1 MHPLLAVP
9 VLLLTSL
16 ASPRRVQGA
25 PDMPSADRNPVGLVV
40 DARGRTN
47 QAVKNALRPRQSPVS
62 SLSAQSLLLWR
73 M

>member
-1 MHPLLAVP
+1 
-9 VLLLTSL
+9 
-16 ASPRRVQGA
+16 
-25 PDMPSADRNPVGLVV
+25 MPSADRNPVGLVV

-47 QAVKNALRPRQSPVS
+47 QAVENALRPRQSPVS